1 MPKDS
6 LTGRNKGHAIIEYN
20 RHRDAKNAVKEMN
33 GFDVLGRQ
41 LKCNIIDDRSGRPMA
56 QIVNQ

>member
-6 LTGRNKGHAIIEYN
+6 VTGRNKGHAIIEYY
-20 RHRDAKNAVKEMN
+20 RHKDAKNAVKEMN

-41 LKCNIIDDRSGRPMA
+41 LKCHIIDDRSGGAPKTMTM
-56 QIVNQ
+56 I